1 MKKFTFVLAAT
12 ALCVNVGFAHTLKSL
27 NRSEITPS
35 QLTLKKVEAP
45 FLVKDVKRQNAASHF
60 DFVKVNQRSTAQV
73 ATLTAPEAL
82 PATNV
87 TENSFTANWNEV
99 SGANYYQVEVYRNF
113 KTETDLPYYVLYED
127 FAGMTANPTPYT
139 GYLDDYCY
147 RWDWYLLD
155 GELGDQAVVFPQDVA
170 DGSMLYSPY
179 CNLEAGGNGA
189 STTTIYMGITAEGIV
204 GDSLSIGFCYID
216 ELTNQEMAYSVGKV
230 AFTESEMSGIYQ
242 IGGFPLYE
250 REGFMLFT
258 TGQNTGDVKIKSFV
272 VLQPVAAGSDFTV
285 LHDYRSIPGTSAS
298 FILPERDVETAGVTD
313 DFFYGVYAMTVDLQ
327 QQEITDV
334 SQISNLIDVTG
345 SSAVEGVQV
354 SHDKIFVHDN
364 LHVVLEKPATVNV
377 YNMAGVLVMS
387 VDGVE
392 GENEIAL
399 PASGVYIVKAGNTVA
414 KVMK

>member
-1 MKKFTFVLAAT
+1 MHRKL
-12 ALCVNVGFAHTLKSL
+12 LCNFF
-27 NRSEITPS
+27 
-35 QLTLKKVEAP
+35 LT
-45 FLVKDVKRQNAASHF
+45 
-60 DFVKVNQRSTAQV
+60 
-73 ATLTAPEAL
+73 
-82 PATNV
+82 
-87 TENSFTANWNEV
+87 
-99 SGANYYQVEVYRNF
+99 
-113 KTETDLPYYVLYED
+113 
-127 FAGMTANPTPYT
+127 
-139 GYLDDYCY
+139 
-147 RWDWYLLD
+147 
-155 GELGDQAVVFPQDVA
+155 
-170 DGSMLYSPY
+170 
-179 CNLEAGGNGA
+179 
-189 STTTIYMGITAEGIV
+189 
-204 GDSLSIGFCYID
+204 
-216 ELTNQEMAYSVGKV
+216 
-230 AFTESEMSGIYQ
+230 
-242 IGGFPLYE
+242 E

-272 VLQPVAAGSDFTV
+272 VLQPVTAGSDFTV